1 MKKPNRMFHQVCA
14 GALSLVLLLGMMPS
28 GAYAAPEESQQ
39 EGAAE
44 QVVGAQLPA
53 ADAQAPAPEASDAAG
68 EGISQTDRSLA
79 APDANALK
87 VDARSPEGRETDSA
101 AAEGAD
107 ADASSLGLKNQLIV
121 TYDEAVQSTEEV
133 NGFLRPLSSAD
144 GSFAEDSELL
154 ADGIGESGTEA
165 IALVTLKDGVSV
177 EDAIESVESE
187 PGVICAEPNKLYYLL
202 EDDPGDLLDD
212 TMEALANESDLVDA
226 ADDLFAPETSGEG
239 LEAFG
244 VVPQATV
251 NDPLASQQ
259 WWLKSPNLFGAWD
272 YVRTQ
277 GKVTVAV
284 LDTTPHS
291 THPDLKD
298 NLDMTHARSFIGT
311 TSDSSVGERPI
322 AKEPPNYLFA
332 HGSLVAGAVSAR
344 ADNGRGIAGASYNA
358 KVLPLNVFT
367 MHEGDSV
374 TADSILIRAYQ
385 YLLSDPDGNGKS
397 VAKELNV
404 RVVNMSLGGYG
415 EKGVALERVIDAA
428 YSQGILSVAAG
439 GNGEVVN
446 GILQDTTAPS
456 WPSDYDKVLSV
467 VAIDSNNRH
476 PDKFDHN
483 QYKDIAAPGIDIL
496 TTSYRGEE
504 YERADGT
511 SLATPIVSGI
521 AAMLFAR
528 HPSATPSEVRSAM
541 TSSAIDLGAEGRDDY
556 FGYGRV
562 DARGAVGALD
572 RIMHGKSVWKRL
584 SGSTALDT
592 MNAIVGNG
600 TGFSAKGGT
609 VVIATVDGYWDA
621 LSASGLA
628 GLAKAP
634 VLMTSGTSLSRQTKA
649 QLQRLAPKNVVI
661 CGGTGSV
668 SGTVE
673 SDIQKACGVKPV
685 RCAGASA
692 TGTACD
698 IFRKAPGITGAKWSD
713 TAFIATNDGYWD
725 ALAIAPYAYAK
736 RCPIFLSEGSKSL
749 SSETIRTMVSGGIKN
764 VYLVGGTGTL
774 SDSVKTQLAKA
785 GLTVRGRL
793 QGQTAIETSQAVA
806 EFALKNGMSAKMAG
820 VATVNGYWDALSGA
834 ALCGKNNAPLLLVS
848 DEQSS
853 TIAKFVQPR
862 AGTIKT
868 GFVFG
873 GEGTVSNAVLDRLR
887 ATVK

>member
-1 MKKPNRMFHQVCA
+1 MKKSNRMFRQVCA
-14 GALSLVLLLGMMPS
+14 GVLSLVLMLGMMPS
-28 GAYAAPEESQQ
+28 GAYAAPEGSQQ
-39 EGAAE
+39 EGAAG
-44 QVVGAQLPA
+44 QVAGAQA
-53 ADAQAPAPEASDAAG
+53 SAPEAPDAAG
-68 EGISQTDRSLA
+68 EGISQADRNPA
-79 APDANALK
+79 APDADALK
-87 VDARSPEGRETDSA
+87 ADASSPESQKTDSA
-101 AAEGAD
+101 AAEETDD
-107 ADASSLGLKNQLIV
+107 ADASGLGLKNQLIV
-121 TYDEAVQSTEEV
+121 TYDETVQSTEEV
-133 NGFLRPLSSAD
+133 DGFLRPLSSAD
-144 GSFAEDSELL
+144 GSSVEGTELL

-202 EDDPGDLLDD
+202 EDDPGDLLDE
-212 TMEALANESDLVDA
+212 TVETLANESELVDA
-226 ADDLFAPETSGEG
+226 TGDLLAPEALEGG

-244 VVPQATV
+244 VTPQATV
-251 NDPLASQQ
+251 NDPRAPEQ
-259 WWLKSPNLFGAWD
+259 WWLRNPNLFGAWD

-298 NLDMTHARSFIGT
+298 NLDMTHARSFIGE
-311 TSDSSVGERPI
+311 TSSSSVGERPI

-385 YLLSDPDGNGKS
+385 YLLSDPDRNGKS

-415 EKGVALERVIDAA
+415 EKGEALERVINEA

-504 YERADGT
+504 YEWADGT

-528 HPSATPSEVRSAM
+528 HPSATPSDVRTAM
-541 TSSAIDLGAEGRDDY
+541 TSSAIDLGAKGRDDY
-556 FGYGRV
+556 FGYGRI
-562 DARGAVGALD
+562 DAKRAVETLD

-584 SGSTALDT
+584 SGLTALDT

-600 TGFSAKGGT
+600 AGFSAKGGT

-634 VLMTSGTSLSRQTKA
+634 VLMTSGASLSRQTKA
-649 QLQRLAPKNVVI
+649 QLQRLAPKNVII

-668 SGTVE
+668 SRTVE
-673 SDIQKACGVKPV
+673 SDIQKACGVQPT
-685 RCAGASA
+685 RCAGESA

-698 IFRKAPGITGAKWSD
+698 IFRKAPGITGVKWSN

-736 RCPIFLSEGSKSL
+736 RCPIFLSEGSQSL
-749 SSETIRTMVSGGIKN
+749 SSETIRTMVSGGIKD

-785 GLTVRGRL
+785 GLMVRGRL

-806 EFALKNGMSAKMAG
+806 EFALKNGMSDKTVG

-873 GEGTVSNAVLDRLR
+873 GEGTVSDEVLSRLR
-887 ATVK
+887 ETVK

>member
-68 EGISQTDRSLA
+68 EGISQAGRNPA
-79 APDANALK
+79 APAANALEA
-87 VDARSPEGRETDSA
+87 DAPSSEGQETDP
-101 AAEGAD
+101 AAEQADD
-107 ADASSLGLKNQLIV
+107 ADASSPGLKNQLII

-133 NGFLRPLSSAD
+133 NGFLKPLSSAD
-144 GSFAEDSELL
+144 ASSAEDAELL

-415 EKGVALERVIDAA
+415 EKGVALERVID
-428 YSQGILSVAAG
+428 
-439 GNGEVVN
+439 
-446 GILQDTTAPS
+446 DR
-456 WPSDYDKVLSV
+456 DRKSV
-467 VAIDSNNRH
+467 V
-476 PDKFDHN
+476 
-483 QYKDIAAPGIDIL
+483 
-496 TTSYRGEE
+496 
-504 YERADGT
+504 
-511 SLATPIVSGI
+511 
-521 AAMLFAR
+521 
-528 HPSATPSEVRSAM
+528 
-541 TSSAIDLGAEGRDDY
+541 
-556 FGYGRV
+556 
-562 DARGAVGALD
+562 
-572 RIMHGKSVWKRL
+572 
-584 SGSTALDT
+584 
-592 MNAIVGNG
+592 
-600 TGFSAKGGT
+600 
-609 VVIATVDGYWDA
+609 
-621 LSASGLA
+621 
-628 GLAKAP
+628 
-634 VLMTSGTSLSRQTKA
+634 
-649 QLQRLAPKNVVI
+649 
-661 CGGTGSV
+661 
-668 SGTVE
+668 
-673 SDIQKACGVKPV
+673 
-685 RCAGASA
+685 
-692 TGTACD
+692 
-698 IFRKAPGITGAKWSD
+698 
-713 TAFIATNDGYWD
+713 
-725 ALAIAPYAYAK
+725 
-736 RCPIFLSEGSKSL
+736 
-749 SSETIRTMVSGGIKN
+749 
-764 VYLVGGTGTL
+764 
-774 SDSVKTQLAKA
+774 
-785 GLTVRGRL
+785 
-793 QGQTAIETSQAVA
+793 
-806 EFALKNGMSAKMAG
+806 
-820 VATVNGYWDALSGA
+820 
-834 ALCGKNNAPLLLVS
+834 
-848 DEQSS
+848 
-853 TIAKFVQPR
+853 
-862 AGTIKT
+862 
-868 GFVFG
+868 
-873 GEGTVSNAVLDRLR
+873 
-887 ATVK
+887 